1 MLIEHTLPMSL
12 SAMSTVALQHD
23 AAMLLP
29 FKRSQMGVYAPC
41 LTSWEPVSCWS
52 LRQMN
57 F

>member
-1 MLIEHTLPMSL
+1 MLIEHTLPISL

-29 FKRSQMGVYAPC
+29 FKRSEMGVYAPC

-52 LRQMN
+52 LQQMN